1 VFVNKTADRCARS
14 FELSSVSLNACRVRK
29 DLRMTEPIR
38 VVFFDAAE
46 TLFHVN
52 GSVADIYLRHA
63 VTFGYQ
69 PKQDSISLITEAFR
83 RAFHDAPPPVFAPT
97 DPAQI
102 KQSERLWWFDVVHNV
117 FYRVGMFE
125 RFDEF
130 FDHVYEVFADPR
142 SWKLFPEVP
151 PVLGALRRAGLEL
164 GIVSNFDSRLFG
176 VLRGLGIAE
185 LFDTVTISSLAHAAK
200 PSPKIFELALEQHAV
215 EAGEAMH
222 VGDSLRDDVEGA
234 KKAGLSPVLIDR
246 QGKHATP
253 GILTIH
259 TLDDLIPLTGG

>member
-1 VFVNKTADRCARS
+1 MSQPT
-14 FELSSVSLNACRVRK
+14 
-29 DLRMTEPIR
+29 R

-63 VTFGYQ
+63 VSFGYQ
-69 PKQDSISLITEAFR
+69 SRPDSITRITEAFR
-83 RAFHDAPPPVFAPT
+83 RAFHDAPPPVFAAT
-97 DPAQI
+97 ESVHI

-130 FDHVYEVFADPR
+130 FEHVYQVFADPA
-142 SWKLFPEVP
+142 SWTLYPEVVP
-151 PVLGALRRAGLEL
+151 TLKELRSRGLEL
-164 GIVSNFDSRLFG
+164 GIVSNFDSRLFE

-200 PSPKIFELALEQHAV
+200 PSPKIFELALEQHA
-215 EAGEAMH
+215 AR
-222 VGDSLRDDVEGA
+222 LEG
-234 KKAGLSPVLIDR
+234 GRP
-246 QGKHATP
+246 
-253 GILTIH
+253 
-259 TLDDLIPLTGG
+259 